1 MNRIREIRLK
11 KGISG
16 PELAE
21 KLDITPQYLYGFE
34 KETRTLSADMAS
46 RIASIFEVSVDYLLG
61 RTDVS
66 EDLHHVPGWATAK
79 DKRDFKKM
87 LEEDEPVM
95 FDGVPV
101 SDEDKEKIK
110 RVIEAF
116 FWDAKEKNKKTY
128 GRKKNTDE

>member
-1 MNRIREIRLK
+1 MNRIREIRKQRRMSGTELADQL
-11 KGISG
+11 GIS
-16 PELAE
+16 
-21 KLDITPQYLYGFE
+21 PQYLYGIE
-34 KETRTLSADMAS
+34 KETRTLSSKLADQ
-46 RIASIFEVSVDYLLG
+46 IASIFDVSVDYLLG
-61 RTDVS
+61 RSDNPDTTPD
-66 EDLHHVPGWATAK
+66 WATEK

-87 LEEDEPVM
+87 LEEDEPIL

-110 RVIEAF
+110 RVMEAM

>member
-21 KLDITPQYLYGFE
+21 KLEITPQYLYGFE

-46 RIASIFEVSVDYLLG
+46 KIASIFEVSVDYLLG
-61 RTDVS
+61 RTDNH
-66 EDLHHVPGWATAK
+66 EDAHHVPEWANQK

-87 LEEDEPVM
+87 LEEDEPIM

-110 RVIEAF
+110 RVIEAM

-128 GRKKNTDE
+128 GRKKTTDE